1 MPPSFETLRDLSP
14 LEAIKILDSI
24 IRENPLDDEA
34 LTLRGMKHWA
44 LGNRQAAIQDYLAAL
59 KINPESKAKLALE
72 MANSIL
78 DYYSKDLLNP

>member
-44 LGNRQAAIQDYLAAL
+44 LGNRQAAIKDYLAAL
-59 KINPESKAKLALE
+59 KINPESKAKLALD